1 MSHLIKNNYK
11 IQIRF
16 NDCDLMGHVNNSIYL
31 SYIEEAR
38 IIFLNSILEESW
50 DWKQKGI
57 IIKKH
62 DIEYI
67 SPLKLNDD
75 VYIFTEFGNIGNKSF
90 ELIHTFYKNQEITTK
105 IKSLIICYNYN
116 SSKTE
121 LIYPELILKINQL

>member
-38 IIFLNSILEESW
+38 IIFLNSILVESW